1 MLSDID
7 LMMLSD
13 IDKGMDMISTIVLN
27 ADDDYGLEYPVCRS
41 CLSEDPSRRAFMEKH
56 TSIFKRLYFCDFA
69 RLFVI

>member
-13 IDKGMDMISTIVLN
+13 MDKGMDMISTIVLN

-41 CLSEDPSRRAFMEKH
+41 CLSEDPSRRAFMEKP
-56 TSIFKRLYFCDFA
+56 I
-69 RLFVI
+69 

>member
-1 MLSDID
+1 MLSDIE

-41 CLSEDPSRRAFMEKH
+41 CPSEDPSRRAFMEKH
-56 TSIFKRLYFCDFA
+56 PSNACI
-69 RLFVI
+69 FVILPVFL